1 MALDGLLKNIFK
13 KKTQNLFIKQEIQ
26 VIYRNTR
33 KYDKYLKKKKR
44 VIIPPASVMDKSL
57 DSGTHPPGVKPL
69 PH

>member
-13 KKTQNLFIKQEIQ
+13 KKHKTCLLNKKYRLFIETQE
-26 VIYRNTR
+26 NT
-33 KYDKYLKKKKR
+33 DKYLKKKKR